1 VTSPA
6 RTRRRVAARLCTAVA
21 LPLLLGLPACSI
33 PEGPLLPASEQ
44 PTPTASVDAATP
56 APTGPSEITLAFA
69 GDVHFTDRTLKLL
82 KSPATAFGPVAKV
95 LSSADLAMVNLETA
109 ITNRGKAE
117 PKQFHFRAP
126 ESAWLAL
133 GAAGVDVVTSANNH
147 ALDYGQVGL
156 ADTLNSAAEAGM
168 PLIGAGKDVKA
179 AYAPWI
185 TEVKGVRIAFLAMS
199 QVSELASSWAASD
212 NKPGIA
218 MAFDLERSV
227 AAVKS
232 ARNKADVVVVYV
244 HWGTEGQECPNGQQR
259 SFAAAIA
266 KAGASVIVGTH
277 AHLLEGDGWI
287 GDTYVQYGMGNF
299 VWWLD
304 EAFSND
310 TGVIRVTLHGDQI
323 FKTEL
328 VPAVIS
334 AKTGQPIP
342 VSGKEAARV
351 QKKFTAL
358 HTCTGLADAPAGRP

>member
-1 VTSPA
+1 MSS
-6 RTRRRVAARLCTAVA
+6 
-21 LPLLLGLPACSI
+21 CSV
-33 PEGPLLPASEQ
+33 PEGPLLPASAQ
-44 PTPTASVDAATP
+44 PTPTPTASVDAAATP
-56 APTGPSEITLAFA
+56 QPTGPSEITLAFA
-69 GDVHFTDRTLKLL
+69 GDVHFSDRTLKLL
-82 KSPATAFGPVAKV
+82 KSPANAFGPVSKV
-95 LSSADLAMVNLETA
+95 LSSADIAMVNLETA
-109 ITNRGKAE
+109 ITTRGKEE

-126 ESAWLAL
+126 DSAWLAL

-168 PLIGAGKDVKA
+168 PLVGAGKNVKD

-185 TEVKGVRIAFLAMS
+185 TDVKGVRIAFLAMS
-199 QVSELASSWAASD
+199 QVSELASSWAAGD

-218 MAFDLERSV
+218 MAFNLERSV
-227 AAVKS
+227 AAVKA

-266 KAGASVIVGTH
+266 KAGASIIVGTH

-304 EAFSND
+304 DAFSND
-310 TGVIRVTLHGDQI
+310 TGVIKVTLRGDQI
-323 FKTEL
+323 AKTEL

-334 AKTGQPIP
+334 TKSGQPIP
-342 VSGKEAARV
+342 VSGKEASRI
-351 QKKFTAL
+351 QKKFAAL
-358 HTCTGLADAPAGRP
+358 HKCTGLADAPSDRP